1 MKGVLV
7 QEDVRNEYVFP
18 SNIWLSSLNPFF
30 WFRRGKR
37 CAVVAYVDQQR
48 NYVWL
53 FSSNK
58 IPYWVITHAN
68 GVHLHSVVTRQWR
81 SISAPRRLVTGKAK
95 HRAAQPCWSNVYI
108 YTHIYTLYI
117 LYMFVSIGMYVY
129 NIYIYMRV
137 PIYTPPYI
145 AEAWQDQT
153 WMTHASR
160 AHLHFHM
167 RFTCVDQNWSATL
180 HLTLYTVNCWVLKS
194 WDRLNVFEDL

>member
-30 WFRRGKR
+30 WFCRGRRY
-37 CAVVAYVDQQR
+37 AVVAYVDQQR
-48 NYVWL
+48 NCVWL

-68 GVHLHSVVTRQWR
+68 GVHLHLVVTRQWR

-108 YTHIYTLYI
+108 ITVTYIYTVYTI
-117 LYMFVSIGMYVY
+117 YMFVSIGMYVY
-129 NIYIYMRV
+129 SIYIYICV
-137 PIYTPPYI
+137 YPYI
-145 AEAWQDQT
+145 HHHT
-153 WMTHASR
+153 
-160 AHLHFHM
+160 
-167 RFTCVDQNWSATL
+167 
-180 HLTLYTVNCWVLKS
+180 
-194 WDRLNVFEDL
+194 